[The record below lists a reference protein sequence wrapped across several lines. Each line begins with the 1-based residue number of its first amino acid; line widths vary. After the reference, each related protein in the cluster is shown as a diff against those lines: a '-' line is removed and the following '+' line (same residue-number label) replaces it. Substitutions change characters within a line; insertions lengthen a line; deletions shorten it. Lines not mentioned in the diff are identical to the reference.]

1 MTSMISGPLEDDTLL
16 PTLGRSDGLNL
27 QHQVIGFFYLS
38 ILLEKSGWHGW
49 KPHTS
54 RSACQTY
61 NWGQTISKYKILKIF
76 LEMENPATQESSLW
90 SQPLQLQTLITSTSH
105 QSGGRAPLWPYMKAS
120 HGKCRLLVP
129 TGIEAIV
136 RPYTSQLPW
145 WLRWERTCL
154 QCRRPRFDP
163 WVRKIP
169 WRRKWLSHSWRIPW
183 TEVGYS
189 PWAHKQ
195 LDKTE
200 WLILSLFTLL
210 SK

>member
-1 MTSMISGPLEDDTLL
+1 MYAPNRGASQYIRQILTAIKEERNSNTIIVTKVGNFNTSLSST
-16 PTLGRSDGLNL
+16 GRS
-27 QHQVIGFFYLS
+27 S
-38 ILLEKSGWHGW
+38 REKIN
-49 KPHTS
+49 K
-54 RSACQTY
+54 
-61 NWGQTISKYKILKIF
+61 
-76 LEMENPATQESSLW
+76 ESSLW

-169 WRRKWLSHSWRIPW
+169 WRRKWLSHSWGIPW